1 VAPILAAVF
10 VAMFWGLL
18 WAGAAWA
25 APDSRDGRDWHERG
39 TVNGHTSRTV
49 R

>member
-1 VAPILAAVF
+1 MVAF
-10 VAMFWGLL
+10 VAVVLVAAFWGLL

-25 APDSRDGRDWHERG
+25 APDSRDGRDWHEQGSVTGRP
-39 TVNGHTSRTV
+39 SRTL